1 MCDFLT
7 VSDCQRFSTTC
18 TYPVFVWLLFWP
30 FFFCFLVD
38 RWSSKQQGY
47 DENAISAGRT
57 FQAVDYAHVL
67 HCGQGLGNDAEHLQ
81 DHIRMSADISAL
93 NLQTCWLCY
102 AC

>member
-1 MCDFLT
+1 MRLSDSVRLPTFLNNLHLPC
-7 VSDCQRFSTTC
+7 VCLVVVLAFS
-18 TYPVFVWLLFWP
+18 
-30 FFFCFLVD
+30 FCFLVD